1 LTELQARRRRRGR
14 GERGQALVEFSLVA
28 IAFFLLV
35 FGIFDMARLFQSW
48 VSVQHAAREGAR
60 YAITGQIL
68 CPGYVS
74 GEHRRDCTIQT
85 AKKGTT
91 GMNGG
96 GISGADVSVS
106 FQAWDYNTPS
116 YDAADSNEIGKPCD
130 QLEVSVT
137 YTHGFVTPVLEG
149 LFPGGVTITGSQR
162 MTNEPFGKC
171 TYNDDTNYD

>member
-1 LTELQARRRRRGR
+1 MNTQKPPNSRKRRH
-14 GERGQALVEFSLVA
+14 GERGQSIVEFAFGSLV
-28 IAFFLLV
+28 FFLLV
-35 FGIFDMARLFQSW
+35 FGIIDFSRFFQSW
-48 VSVQHAAREGAR
+48 VTVQHAAREGAR

-106 FQAWDYNTPS
+106 LQAWDYNTPS
-116 YDAADSNEIGKPCD
+116 YDGADSNESG
-130 QLEVSVT
+130 
-137 YTHGFVTPVLEG
+137 
-149 LFPGGVTITGSQR
+149 
-162 MTNEPFGKC
+162 
-171 TYNDDTNYD
+171 